1 MNAGELVFV
10 LDETDAAAV
19 HSLLMRRLKEGP
31 WDLTS
36 DEDICESRLLLALEE
51 KLRAYLDDGAGAHV
65 CTVGNR
71 IPEDISKVNT

>member
-1 MNAGELVFV
+1 MSSDELVFV

-51 KLRAYLDDGAGAHV
+51 RLRAYLDDGTGGRV
-65 CTVGNR
+65 QTV
-71 IPEDISKVNT
+71 